1 MKCTPKVYSCSS
13 CGAAAKYDPDS
24 INLKCD
30 FCGSSTEIEVE
41 DATICEYKLED
52 DLNNPD
58 AIVPNSEVKE
68 TNCKN
73 CGSNFSMEQYESST
87 LCPHC
92 ATPIIVDFVNKI
104 KPEAIL
110 PFTVSHKKAKSI
122 FADWIGSLWLA
133 PNELKHLVD
142 TDKKMSGYYLPF
154 WAFDTDTTT
163 DYQGQRGDIYY
174 VTVEKR
180 VVEDGKEKIIQ
191 EQEERIDWNY
201 ASGRV
206 SRRFDDLT
214 VEANKKLPQNIL
226 SSLAPWNTKSTIA
239 FDNRFLSGFISQEYS
254 IPLKDGFDRAVGIM
268 KREIEDDIETD
279 IGGDRQQI
287 DSMNT
292 NYYDPK
298 YKNLLL
304 PIWTTHFKYK
314 GKEYHYAIN
323 GDSGKITGD
332 RPYSYTKVAILVGTI
347 ALVVAA
353 GVYLW
358 QSQKPTSTTNA
369 VQYQQ
374 SVYR

>member
-58 AIVPNSEVKE
+58 TIVPNSEVKE

-142 TDKKMSGYYLPF
+142 TDKKMYGYYLPF

-180 VVEDGKEKIIQ
+180 VVEDGKEKIVQ
-191 EQEERIDWNY
+191 EREERIAWSH

-268 KREIEDDIETD
+268 KQEIEDDIETD

-358 QSQKPTSTTNA
+358 QSQKPTSTTNTI
-369 VQYQQ
+369 QYQQ